1 MWLVV
6 ELPDGYP
13 GRVPVGDTD
22 LLGERP
28 RLVAGTTV
36 LSGAG
41 IRQLRGLVVRCK
53 DRASAGVQP

>member
-6 ELPDGYP
+6 VLPDGYP

-28 RLVAGTTV
+28 RLEAGTTV
-36 LSGAG
+36 SALLLADD
-41 IRQLRGLVVRCK
+41 VRL
-53 DRASAGVQP
+53 APSFAV